1 MTEEIKKAKGGTG
14 QAATKTVAAKSVTT
28 AKASATKS
36 ASANSAASNKSKA
49 AVEKI
54 EKNSTAIAQSQATA
68 SDNLKQDVK
77 KADTLQPAASAKKVE
92 KKIDA
97 NGEKTFEKRILFV
110 ASESLPYVKTG
121 GLADVATALPKALNN
136 IGCDCRVIIPLYQ
149 TIANEFK
156 QTMQFLGNC
165 YVSLAWR
172 YQYCG
177 VFKQV
182 YQGVTYY
189 FIDNEYYF
197 KRYGLY
203 GHFDDAERFAF
214 FSKAVLEAIQI
225 IDFTPEIIHCNDWH
239 TALIPVYLDTYY
251 RKTGDCKNAKTVF
264 TIHNIEFQGKYGTG
278 IITDVLGLPLDKK
291 SVVEYDD
298 CVNFM
303 KGGIEC
309 ANAVTTVSPTYS
321 NEILNSFYGYGME
334 NILAKRKFKLT
345 GIINGIDQSF
355 NDPSTDKALFKNYSI
370 TSIDDKKE
378 NKKRMQEML
387 DLPHREEV
395 PLIGMVG
402 RLTHQKGFDLLVKC
416 VEKILSMDIQ
426 MVILGTGDW
435 QYESFLKDLQTRYAG
450 KLRCIINFSSDMAS
464 KIYAASDMFLMPSK
478 FEPCGLSQMIS
489 MRYGS
494 IPIVRETGGLK
505 DTVEPFVVEELK
517 GTGFTF
523 FEYNEKEL
531 LRAVER
537 AIDLYYNNKL
547 AWRRVVLNA
556 MSRDFGWDNIAKKYL
571 ELYKKI

>member
-1 MTEEIKKAKGGTG
+1 MVEEKKTGKGTTTK
-14 QAATKTVAAKSVTT
+14 ASSAEKKTAAPKVATATKTTDAPKVVANTMATDVQKMVADKKTT
-28 AKASATKS
+28 DVQKVVAS
-36 ASANSAASNKSKA
+36 
-49 AVEKI
+49 EK
-54 EKNSTAIAQSQATA
+54 KT
-68 SDNLKQDVK
+68 DVK
-77 KADTLQPAASAKKVE
+77 KIVVNDKASDTQPKSTAKSGFNTSKQG
-92 KKIDA
+92 KK
-97 NGEKTFEKRILFV
+97 ILFV
-110 ASESLPYVKTG
+110 ASEALPYVKTG
-121 GLADVATALPKALNN
+121 GLADVATALPKALNT
-136 IGCDCRVIIPLYQ
+136 IGCDCRVVIPMYLG
-149 TIANEFK
+149 IANEFK

-214 FSKAVLEAIQI
+214 FSKAVLEAIKI
-225 IDFTPEIIHCNDWH
+225 IDFVPDIIHCNDWH
-239 TALIPVYLDTYY
+239 TALLPVYLDTYY
-251 RKTGDCKNAKTVF
+251 RGESQLKNAKTVF
-264 TIHNIEFQGKYGTG
+264 TIHNIEFQGKYGKG
-278 IITDVLGLPLDKK
+278 IINDVLGLPTAKRSL
-291 SVVEYDD
+291 VEYGD

-321 NEILNSFYGYGME
+321 NEILDAFYGYGME
-334 NILAKRKFKLT
+334 NILSLRKFKLT

-355 NDPSTDKALFKNYSI
+355 NDPSSDKAIFKNFSNE
-370 TSIDDKKE
+370 TLADKAE
-378 NKKRMQEML
+378 NKKRLQEML
-387 DLPHREEV
+387 DLPRSCDA

-402 RLTHQKGFDLLVKC
+402 RLTHQKGFDLLTKC
-416 VEKILSMDIQ
+416 MEKILSKDVQ
-426 MVILGTGDW
+426 VVILGTGDW
-435 QYESFLKDLQTRYAG
+435 QYESYLKDLQTRYAG

-478 FEPCGLSQMIS
+478 FEPCGLSQMIA

-505 DTVEPFVVEELK
+505 DTVEPFNGQTFV

-537 AIDLYYNNKL
+537 ATELFFNNKAGWIKL
-547 AWRRVVLNA
+547 MHNA
-556 MSRDFGWDNIAKKYL
+556 MTRDFGWENIAKKYL
-571 ELYKKI
+571 ELYNKI